1 MSEMPGANDRLK
13 AAVRNAAPVPP
24 HLETRIRA
32 RVRTTPPMQPWAM
45 RLAWAGTAA
54 AVALVGVLGVYQQG
68 RFRLSEE
75 SQESYISKVTSWV
88 SPLMSVGLGNHI
100 HCSVFGKNPTKPA
113 KIDELMAEIGPRYE
127 GLIPVVRKHVP
138 ERFQMTTAHRC
149 DYRNREFA
157 RTFEPRN
164 GDRGERSAQ
173 GQVNRALRPPHIPF
187 RGLHLQC
194 LGLGSR
200 IAHHERA

>member
-1 MSEMPGANDRLK
+1 
-13 AAVRNAAPVPP
+13 
-24 HLETRIRA
+24 
-32 RVRTTPPMQPWAM
+32 M

-157 RTFEPRN
+157 HISLTDGSNLLSVLITRKKP
-164 GDRGERSAQ
+164 GESFDASGLLPALVHSGIPIYESSAQ
-173 GQVNRALRPPHIPF
+173 RFAVTSIDTRDYLVYLVSDVPSKENTELMLAMDTEIHDFFKRLE
-187 RGLHLQC
+187 
-194 LGLGSR
+194 S
-200 IAHHERA
+200 